1 MLIEEA
7 EGSRRCGIRSRKSA
21 RSGMKGKSEG
31 DMLGGCDDL
40 LVTCIFKGIT
50 FYIPNDILSSALL
63 EVKKSQNR
71 KFVRYKEGAM
81 LYSMSERKFTEIA
94 NNADAVMHVDK
105 VALVNTEVLDRFI
118 ELNNR

>member
-1 MLIEEA
+1 M
-7 EGSRRCGIRSRKSA
+7 
-21 RSGMKGKSEG
+21 
-31 DMLGGCDDL
+31 
-40 LVTCIFKGIT
+40 
-50 FYIPNDILSSALL
+50 LSSALL